1 MKQKLL
7 LIGASGHGKVVA
19 EIATKIGRWHEIV
32 FIDDDINLKS
42 ALGISVIGNTKELGR
57 YIDEYEIFTAIGDNN
72 TRTGMHNQAKTT
84 GAEIPVLIHPEAV
97 VGKEVTLG
105 AGTVVMAGAVI
116 NCCTKIGEAC
126 IINTGAT
133 VDHDSA
139 IEDFVH
145 VSPGAHLGG
154 TVTIGKGTW
163 IGIGGTVSNNLNIC
177 GNCIIGAGAV
187 VTKDITEPGTYIGIP
202 AKRIDG

>member
-1 MKQKLL
+1 MKKKLL

-72 TRTGMHNQAKTT
+72 TRTGIHSQAKTT

-133 VDHDSA
+133 VDHDSV

-163 IGIGGTVSNNLNIC
+163 IGIGGIVSNNLNIC

-202 AKRIDG
+202 AKRKQ